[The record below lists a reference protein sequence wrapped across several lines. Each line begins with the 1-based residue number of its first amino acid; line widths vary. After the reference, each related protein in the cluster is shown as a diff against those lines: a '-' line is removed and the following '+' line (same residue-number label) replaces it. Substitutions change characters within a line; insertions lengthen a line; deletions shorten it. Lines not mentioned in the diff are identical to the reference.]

1 MWARSAA
8 TNFLRTP
15 AEMRTLIEH
24 AGFRAVA
31 WDDVT
36 AETSGGRAP
45 AQGQSIQA
53 LVMGDRLAAI
63 AEAGRRNRDEGR
75 IVMVQAVF
83 ERL

>member
-1 MWARSAA
+1 
-8 TNFLRTP
+8 
-15 AEMRTLIEH
+15 
-24 AGFRAVA
+24 VA

-36 AETSGGRAP
+36 AVTSGGRAP